1 MQAGLKIAP
10 AIDELYKNISHGCSR
25 RFQRERER
33 ERAQRDALC
42 NEGSSKESRMQ
53 QHKNIL
59 INIGYIM
66 QGQTNTVMKNMY
78 SARIPLAVKVRQNKK
93 QEVS

>member
-1 MQAGLKIAP
+1 
-10 AIDELYKNISHGCSR
+10 
-25 RFQRERER
+25 
-33 ERAQRDALC
+33 
-42 NEGSSKESRMQ
+42 
-53 QHKNIL
+53 
-59 INIGYIM
+59 M